1 MSTKFHPHL
10 AERCAEVLQ
19 WQNTGILSGT
29 HLIALANT
37 FDEKTFGDFSSRL
50 HRAERITEKEA
61 ATYAVLALETLGN
74 IELMATGQVRKGLVT
89 DGEMSAEQA
98 HDLAEAHPLIQ
109 RIRELRV

>member
-1 MSTKFHPHL
+1 MSTFHPHL
-10 AERCAEVLQ
+10 AERCAEITE
-19 WQNTGILSGT
+19 WRKTGTLKGT
-29 HLIALANT
+29 HLIALAHT
-37 FDEKTFGDFSSRL
+37 LDQFGDFSDRL
-50 HRAERITEKEA
+50 HQAELLTNREA
-61 ATYAVLALETLGN
+61 LAYAVHALGTLGN

>member
-1 MSTKFHPHL
+1 MSTFHPNL
-10 AERCAEVLQ
+10 AERCAEILE
-19 WQNTGILSGT
+19 WQRTGILKGPY
-29 HLIALANT
+29 LRALADT
-37 FDEKTFGDFSSRL
+37 LVQFEHDAL
-50 HRAERITEKEA
+50 QQAENLTKREA
-61 ATYAVLALETLGN
+61 AEYAVLALGTLGN